1 MPTDQV
7 LFERRG
13 RLGVIVLNRPRNI
26 NALTPQMVEAMLAKL
41 GEWAKDDAV
50 RTVLVRGAGERGLC
64 AGGDIVA
71 IYRDMIDD
79 GGSATAQFWARE
91 YRLNSLISR
100 YPKPY
105 VAFMD
110 GLVLGG
116 GVGISAH
123 GSHRIITERT
133 RMGMPE
139 TTIGFVP
146 DVGGTFLLAAATGES
161 GTHAALTGA
170 HLDGADALHLGLA
183 DHFVRSDSLDA
194 LATALEEEA
203 ADEVIAKFVV
213 EPQPSSLA
221 ADRTWIDHAYAA
233 DDVEEIVRR
242 LRSTPVPE
250 AAQAADSIE
259 AKSPTA
265 LKVTL
270 EALRRA
276 RARDLTLEEALD
288 VEYRIGLRFLAGH
301 DFREGIRARV
311 IDKDRSPRWNPAT
324 AADVTIT
331 MVADCF
337 ASLGRR
343 ELGLA
348 EGVALV

>member
-1 MPTDQV
+1 
-7 LFERRG
+7 
-13 RLGVIVLNRPRNI
+13 
-26 NALTPQMVEAMLAKL
+26 MLAKL
-41 GEWAKDDAV
+41 GEWAEDEAIK
-50 RTVLVRGAGERGLC
+50 TVLVRGAGERGLC

-71 IYRDMIDD
+71 IYRDMVD
-79 GGSATAQFWARE
+79 GDGRATAHFWATE

-123 GSHRIITERT
+123 GSHRIVTERT
-133 RMGMPE
+133 RTGMPE

-146 DVGGTFLLAAATGES
+146 DVGGTYLLAAAPGES

-183 DHFVRSDSLDA
+183 DYFVPSERLDA
-194 LATALEEEA
+194 LALALEEET
-203 ADEVIAKFVV
+203 ADDVIMDFVLG
-213 EPQPSSLA
+213 PQPSNLSA
-221 ADRTWIDHAYAA
+221 QRTWIDQAYASNDA
-233 DDVEEIVRR
+233 SEIVRR
-242 LRSTPVPE
+242 LRSTGVAE
-250 AAQAADSIE
+250 AAEAADTIE

-265 LKVTL
+265 LKVNL
-270 EALRRA
+270 EALRRTRVRGLGD
-276 RARDLTLEEALD
+276 RALEEALD

-301 DFREGIRARV
+301 DFREGIRAQV
-311 IDKDRSPRWNPAT
+311 IDKDRSPRWKPAT
-324 AADVTIT
+324 VADVTED
-331 MVADCF
+331 MVAACF
-337 ASLGRR
+337 ASLGER

-348 EGVALV
+348 ETVAVG

>member
-1 MPTDQV
+1 
-7 LFERRG
+7 
-13 RLGVIVLNRPRNI
+13 
-26 NALTPQMVEAMLAKL
+26 MV
-41 GEWAKDDAV
+41 
-50 RTVLVRGAGERGLC
+50 
-64 AGGDIVA
+64 
-71 IYRDMIDD
+71 D
-79 GGSATAQFWARE
+79 GGGNATAHFWANE
-91 YRLNSLISR
+91 YRLNALISR

-123 GSHRIITERT
+123 GSHRIVTERT
-133 RMGMPE
+133 RSGMPE

-146 DVGGTFLLAAATGES
+146 DVGGTYLLAAAPGES

-183 DHFVRSDSLDA
+183 DYFVPSERLDA
-194 LATALEEEA
+194 LALALEEET
-203 ADEVIAKFVV
+203 ADDVIMDFVLG
-213 EPQPSSLA
+213 PQPSNLSVQRA
-221 ADRTWIDHAYAA
+221 WIDQAYAS
-233 DDVEEIVRR
+233 DDVSEIVRR
-242 LRSTPVPE
+242 LRSTRVPE
-250 AAQAADSIE
+250 AAEAADTIE

-276 RARDLTLEEALD
+276 RVRGLGDRALEEALD
-288 VEYRIGLRFLAGH
+288 VEYRIGLRLLAGH

-324 AADVTIT
+324 VADVPNDV
-331 MVADCF
+331 VAACF
-337 ASLGRR
+337 ASIGER

-348 EGVALV
+348 EAVAIG